1 MDSSGAETGTFTTGE
16 PFAVE
21 INYKAKVRVDRP
33 VFGFAV
39 KTGNGFYVFGSNTQ
53 FAGYEIDSIEGQ
65 GAIRLKINPLT
76 LMYGNFF
83 LSLSVHSW
91 DHAIQYHRQEDWYPF
106 VVKNTTQDQGIFH
119 LDAEWEMAR

>member
-1 MDSSGAETGTFTTGE
+1 LVVGISYNAR
-16 PFAVE
+16 
-21 INYKAKVRVDRP
+21 VRVDRP

-53 FAGYEIDSIEGQ
+53 LAGYKIDSIEGP

-76 LMYGNFF
+76 LMHGNFF

-91 DHAIQYHRQEDWYPF
+91 DHAVQYHRLEDWYPF
-106 VVKNTTQDQGIFH
+106 VVKNPGQDQGIFH
-119 LDAEWEMAR
+119 LNAEWEIKR